1 MHKNLTSAGWAQL
14 HGPAIKAAA
23 TRSCAPWLRQLCV
36 DFLAPDTERNRLVL
50 QLATDL
56 VAFYEILY
64 ATGRFLSDEELGRFK
79 EVCERFGTNYQAL
92 REHSRVV
99 KLLHFKVTP
108 KVHKMQHLPL
118 LSEVLNPRW
127 VQNYCEESLVGTSTH
142 LG

>member
-1 MHKNLTSAGWAQL
+1 M
-14 HGPAIKAAA
+14 
-23 TRSCAPWLRQLCV
+23 
-36 DFLAPDTERNRLVL
+36 

-64 ATGRFLSDEELGRFK
+64 ATGRLLSDEELGRFK

-99 KLLHFKVTP
+99 ELLHFKVTP

-127 VQNYCEESLVGTSTH
+127 VQNYCEESLVGTCTKIWGKSVSGRHQGTAQRNV
-142 LG
+142 LTKKIVGLTLRLEG